1 MVLRINAMNIKKNNI
16 KRILPFLIIS
26 VILTGCSNIKELQAQ
41 NESLSEQ
48 VQILTSE
55 KESLSSE
62 LTSVQNDYDKI
73 NKELEL
79 INESIAE
86 SKEAE
91 KVQSSD
97 VEIIVTNK
105 DQRPKDIYTGQYND
119 YCALTFQVTNNTD
132 KDIQGIEGG
141 LIVSDLFGK
150 EIMRVGCDFTGQI
163 IKSKQSIT
171 EDELGFEVN
180 PFIDEDMKFYNTD
193 FKDLKF
199 EYIVHQIVFTD
210 GTVKK

>member
-1 MVLRINAMNIKKNNI
+1 M
-16 KRILPFLIIS
+16 
-26 VILTGCSNIKELQAQ
+26 ILTGCSNVKELQAQ

-62 LTSVQNDYDKI
+62 LTSVQNDYDKV
-73 NKELEL
+73 NKELQA
-79 INESIAE
+79 INESIEE

-91 KVQSSD
+91 KVQESD

-105 DQRPKDIYTGQYND
+105 EQKPKDIYSGQYNN
-119 YCALTFQVTNNTD
+119 YCAMTFQITNNTD

-150 EIMRVGCDFTGQI
+150 EIMRVGCDFTGQV